1 MLKNFEASLA
11 CEKDAGSGGSVLIFV
26 REVKGFP
33 VPPVYLEL
41 GKGRRHGWNL
51 GAIPGR

>member
-11 CEKDAGSGGSVLIFV
+11 CEKDAGSGGSILIFV
-26 REVKGFP
+26 HELKEFP

-41 GKGRRHGWNL
+41 GKGHRHG
-51 GAIPGR
+51 

>member
-26 REVKGFP
+26 HEVKGFP

-41 GKGRRHGWNL
+41 GKGRRHG
-51 GAIPGR
+51 

>member
-1 MLKNFEASLA
+1 MVLKNFEASLA

-41 GKGRRHGWNL
+41 GEGCRHG
-51 GAIPGR
+51 

>member
-26 REVKGFP
+26 HEVKAFP
-33 VPPVYLEL
+33 VPSVYLEL
-41 GKGRRHGWNL
+41 GKGRRRG
-51 GAIPGR
+51 